1 MIKIKTNQQE
11 SSTTLNT
18 YMFFFLPLFS
28 LLLNFSFSSTTSCLL
43 TYFSPST
50 LLLVFVL
57 ASLSL
62 FFSLVI
68 PSFLFPP
75 SVFFPL
81 LRLPC
86 NQLSKWLTGSVT
98 SSASSAAA
106 ECGLYPPQTDRK
118 AGCLR
123 KVTKSRW
130 KVALEDTERWSFKQ
144 TISANRTTRI
154 RQVGWPST
162 CPGDWLNRLNV
173 CGHEQ
178 PGVGQ

>member
-18 YMFFFLPLFS
+18 YMFFSPPFFFVTQFLFVFHHFLFVN
-28 LLLNFSFSSTTSCLL
+28 LFFPFNFIARLCPCFTFT
-43 TYFSPST
+43 F
-50 LLLVFVL
+50 
-57 ASLSL
+57 

-68 PSFLFPP
+68 SSFLFPP